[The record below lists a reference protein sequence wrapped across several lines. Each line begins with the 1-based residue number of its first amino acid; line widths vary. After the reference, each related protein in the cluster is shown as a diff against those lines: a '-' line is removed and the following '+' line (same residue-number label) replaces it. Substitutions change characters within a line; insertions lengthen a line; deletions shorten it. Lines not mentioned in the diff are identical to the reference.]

1 MVGWQRRV
9 RLGMVFAALATL
21 ALLAGCNLP
30 GQQTSDLAN
39 DQTLKIVLPLDGGGE
54 NPLANLDPAQGLYP
68 PYLQASSLLFDGLLT
83 LDRNGHVEP
92 WGAQSWTVS
101 PDGLAYTFTLRP
113 HQRFSDGAPVK
124 ASDYAWSID
133 RIANPCLSLFNY
145 DSSVFTDYSFLALV
159 KDAPAFHNETCA
171 RGQPTGAITSL
182 IGDALL
188 PNDSAGTLTFILIH
202 PAGYFL
208 AALATSWSDVV
219 ERSVMTG
226 ANLGGDGA
234 WTKQLDAGK
243 TGQGGSGMFYLADA
257 ETGAAATTSGKLTL
271 KPNPHWWG
279 LSVGKTPHFSEVDIL
294 IGGLNTFLDDTS
306 IGYGDVLGSSALP
319 GVLPEIKRAPYF
331 RETPSF
337 SMAVLHFNWKVAP
350 FDDLNARKAFCLAAN
365 REYLNQQAYR
375 GGFIPSWHLIP
386 QGMPG
391 FNAAVAGVDDTLPGG
406 DVALAQRYW
415 QKYLAA
421 HGGRAPALTFYTPYP
436 HSDYGQLMSPLI
448 PQLRDLWQQT
458 LGVAISLAA
467 SPSSANVTPIEAS
480 SDYPDPR
487 EFMGRAVAPD
497 GQPVSVPGVDTL
509 LRQAD
514 TLSTMDQRLP
524 LYQQVEQLL
533 VDNVAVCPLF
543 QTVNSYAMRTR
554 LRAFTEDARGLIPN
568 DAWVRGYIAHGQ

>member
-188 PNDSAGTLTFILIH
+188 PNDSLRHGRGLHEVEVVQQTDPHHARADVQPAHDRGPPGLIERE
-202 PAGYFL
+202 A
-208 AALATSWSDVV
+208 DVV
-219 ERSVMTG
+219 RAGHDGEHDDPQDDACDDGMRQVSKK
-226 ANLGGDGA
+226 LGHV
-234 WTKQLDAGK
+234 
-243 TGQGGSGMFYLADA
+243 S
-257 ETGAAATTSGKLTL
+257 
-271 KPNPHWWG
+271 
-279 LSVGKTPHFSEVDIL
+279 TP
-294 IGGLNTFLDDTS
+294 
-306 IGYGDVLGSSALP
+306 P
-319 GVLPEIKRAPYF
+319 RP
-331 RETPSF
+331 
-337 SMAVLHFNWKVAP
+337 
-350 FDDLNARKAFCLAAN
+350 C
-365 REYLNQQAYR
+365 
-375 GGFIPSWHLIP
+375 
-386 QGMPG
+386 
-391 FNAAVAGVDDTLPGG
+391 
-406 DVALAQRYW
+406 
-415 QKYLAA
+415 
-421 HGGRAPALTFYTPYP
+421 
-436 HSDYGQLMSPLI
+436 
-448 PQLRDLWQQT
+448 
-458 LGVAISLAA
+458 
-467 SPSSANVTPIEAS
+467 
-480 SDYPDPR
+480 DP
-487 EFMGRAVAPD
+487 
-497 GQPVSVPGVDTL
+497 
-509 LRQAD
+509 
-514 TLSTMDQRLP
+514 
-524 LYQQVEQLL
+524 
-533 VDNVAVCPLF
+533 
-543 QTVNSYAMRTR
+543 
-554 LRAFTEDARGLIPN
+554 
-568 DAWVRGYIAHGQ
+568 